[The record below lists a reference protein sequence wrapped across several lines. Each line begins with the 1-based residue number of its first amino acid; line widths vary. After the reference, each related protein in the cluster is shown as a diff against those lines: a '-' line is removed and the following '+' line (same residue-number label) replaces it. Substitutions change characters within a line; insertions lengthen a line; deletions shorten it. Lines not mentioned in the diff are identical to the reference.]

1 MNTFW
6 EIADEDISLIV
17 ACHKSSATLAAARA
31 SLNEGEVTEAV
42 NQFSDFADQVAAAS
56 CCIEDQLMRSGL
68 IPSGRK
74 RFESPTPA
82 I

>member
-17 ACHKSSATLAAARA
+17 ACHKSPATVAAARA
-31 SLNEGEVTEAV
+31 SLDEGLVIETV

-74 RFESPTPA
+74 RFENPSPVV
-82 I
+82 